1 MPLPVGIKIKEES
14 RKFIKKILPAI
25 MGRRSYAT
33 GLIEAISSLP
43 STTFLIFISDI
54 TANTSELIK
63 ILLELRK
70 GYLLL
75 MPNPILF
82 YDEARLDRE
91 KLIWLCERYKER
103 EEVIKKPNGIVR
115 TFDFGPSGLLETIRS
130 RGALE

>member
-25 MGRRSYAT
+25 KGRRSYAT

-43 STTFLIFISDI
+43 STAFLIFISDI

-70 GYLLL
+70 GYLLDAQPYFVL
-75 MPNPILF
+75 
-82 YDEARLDRE
+82 
-91 KLIWLCERYKER
+91 
-103 EEVIKKPNGIVR
+103 
-115 TFDFGPSGLLETIRS
+115 
-130 RGALE
+130 